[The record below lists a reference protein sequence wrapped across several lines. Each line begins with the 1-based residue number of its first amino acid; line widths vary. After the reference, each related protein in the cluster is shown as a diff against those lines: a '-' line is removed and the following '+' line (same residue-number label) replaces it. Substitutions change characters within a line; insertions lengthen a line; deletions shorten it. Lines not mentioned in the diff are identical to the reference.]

1 MARGG
6 SLRTNFKTRI
16 FPKKTHEMTKKNR
29 TSRTIKIVVWDC
41 IVAESIFY
49 LVTKLVTW
57 KVDRGILQYSR
68 MAMAESDK
76 GLCVQS
82 VNNRVVDLVANCVP
96 LVNISRN
103 DRGMQDREDPRQ
115 RHKIESSSEM
125 LMCESQIVRQVID
138 NHPYELVS
146 FDRGNIRSFTSVC
159 PNLSTRW

>member
-1 MARGG
+1 
-6 SLRTNFKTRI
+6 
-16 FPKKTHEMTKKNR
+16 MTKKNR

-96 LVNISRN
+96 LVNISRKQVMT
-103 DRGMQDREDPRQ
+103 GVC
-115 RHKIESSSEM
+115 KIEKTLGSATK
-125 LMCESQIVRQVID
+125 LNPARRC
-138 NHPYELVS
+138 
-146 FDRGNIRSFTSVC
+146 
-159 PNLSTRW
+159 